1 MNEKRHI
8 TRKILI
14 FVNIVIVI
22 GAFVLK
28 IIDPI
33 VVSYTDEIRK
43 ADFLN
48 FTLFGPLIMLTTSIW
63 IYRSLRP
70 VRTLYEKGGGLSVLQ
85 VQELRAAVLNLPL
98 KIVFQ
103 FGIVVLSYIAFV
115 ALVVD
120 AICFKFYPFYKRFIS
135 MGLMWSYT
143 INMMPVVYFYA
154 KRQMLPILR
163 ITSGRAE
170 DKGHR
175 VSIRTGLIV
184 TTLTLSLTVF
194 LFLSVYG
201 YSKARDAF
209 LHNKEVSTERLFS
222 DIRNRLPDLKDVRE
236 LDSYLREIQSGI
248 KLFIIDSAGNYL
260 SERPLEIS
268 ENIDIKAIMQ
278 MRAERKTSIYELA
291 SATIVLLP
299 LEERF
304 SGLYVGA
311 AHSLDAVEK
320 KRLNNIIIFS
330 LMIGGFFITL
340 AGIIG
345 YYIANDTSA
354 SIQGIGKR
362 MKNIAEDKE
371 TLYAEMEV
379 ISLDEAGD
387 LARAFNNLQ
396 HTVRYY
402 HQELDDANKK
412 IIDMERKEAKEA
424 LTASEDRYRL
434 LAENVTDVI
443 WTLDLKNLRY
453 TYVSPSVMRLLG
465 YTAEET
471 ISTPPEQILTPFSY
485 EIAMKTLAEE
495 IAMEK
500 MENKDLARAKTLELE
515 HVHKDGHIIWAEVR
529 MTFIRGS
536 DGQPIAVLGVTRD
549 ITERKKLEDQLRHS
563 QKMEAVGTL
572 TGGIAHDFN
581 NILTTIMNCGNI
593 LNMKMGKDEPLK
605 SQVSQILASSERAAN
620 LTRSL
625 LSFSRKQ
632 IISLRPINLSEAI
645 LRVEK
650 LLHMLISEDIELKT
664 MVPYENLTVMADP
677 GQIEQVLINLCT
689 NARDAMPD
697 GGRLTISADIAEL
710 GYEFKKTHGY
720 GEPGLYALLSVSD
733 TGTGMDENTK
743 ARIFEPFFTTKELG
757 KGTGLG
763 LSIVYGIIKQHNGYI
778 NCESE
783 INKGATFK
791 VYLPLVESG
800 SEITESSISGFVTG
814 GTETVLVAEDD
825 PDVRDGTKS
834 ILEEFG
840 YTVIEAVDGDDAI
853 IKFIENKD
861 SIHLLLFDVIM
872 PRKNGR
878 EAYNEIKKIR
888 PDIKALFMSG
898 YTADIINK
906 KGIQEEG
913 ISFMSK
919 PVSPTMLLR
928 KIREVIDK

>member
-1 MNEKRHI
+1 MNERRHI

-22 GAFVLK
+22 GALVLK

-33 VVSYTDEIRK
+33 VVSYTDEIRQ

-48 FTLFGPLIMLTTSIW
+48 FTLFGPIIMLLASVW

-70 VRTLYEKGGGLSVLQ
+70 VRTLLGQDRDLNIKEI
-85 VQELRAAVLNLPL
+85 QELRTAALNLPL
-98 KIVFQ
+98 KIAFQ
-103 FGIVVLSYIAFV
+103 FNVVVLSVIAFV
-115 ALVVD
+115 ALGFD
-120 AICFKFYPFYKRFIS
+120 AVFFKFYPFYKRLVS
-135 MGLMWSYT
+135 MALMWSYT
-143 INMMPVVYFYA
+143 INSSLVVYVYT
-154 KRQMLPILR
+154 KRLMLPILR
-163 ITSGRAE
+163 STSGIAE

-201 YSKARDAF
+201 YSQARNAYMHEHEKTINGIF
-209 LHNKEVSTERLFS
+209 KS
-222 DIRNRLPDLKDVRE
+222 IKDRQNGLNDERE
-236 LDSYLREIQSGI
+236 LKEYLTSMQSEI
-248 KLFIIDSAGNYL
+248 KLFLVNSDGTYL
-260 SERPLEIS
+260 SDRPAIIPGKVDFRSVLAMGEKDSIS
-268 ENIDIKAIMQ
+268 V
-278 MRAERKTSIYELA
+278 YELA
-291 SATIVLLP
+291 SVTIMLQP
-299 LEERF
+299 LDGRFKSLYAGAVFMLGPEE
-304 SGLYVGA
+304 Y
-311 AHSLDAVEK
+311 K
-320 KRLNNIIIFS
+320 KLRNITIFI
-330 LMIGGFFITL
+330 LVIGGFFL
-340 AGIIG
+340 AFAGIIG

-379 ISLDEAGD
+379 ISLDEVGD

-396 HTVRYY
+396 QTVRYY
-402 HQELDDANKK
+402 HQGLDDANKK

-485 EIAMKTLAEE
+485 EVSMKTLAEE

-515 HVHKDGHIIWAEVR
+515 HIHKDGHIIWAEVR

-536 DGQPIAVLGVTRD
+536 DGQPVGVLGVTRD

-593 LNMKMGKDEPLK
+593 LNMKMGKDEPLR

-689 NARDAMPD
+689 NARDTMPD

-710 GYEFKKTHGY
+710 GYEFKKNHGY
-720 GEPGLYALLSVSD
+720 GEPGLYALMSVSD

-743 ARIFEPFFTTKELG
+743 ARIFEPFFTTKEVG

-778 NCESE
+778 SCESE

-872 PRKNGR
+872 PGKNGR

-888 PDIKALFMSG
+888 PDIKVLFMSG

-919 PVSPTMLLR
+919 PVSPTMLLT